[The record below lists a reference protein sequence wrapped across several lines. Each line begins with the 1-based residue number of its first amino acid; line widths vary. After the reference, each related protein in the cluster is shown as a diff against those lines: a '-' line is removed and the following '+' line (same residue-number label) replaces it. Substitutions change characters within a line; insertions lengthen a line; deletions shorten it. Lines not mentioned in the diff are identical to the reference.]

1 MQYLI
6 KLLFRTATKAI
17 LLIGLF
23 YLYSLL
29 QAHVLHVDEDRRLL
43 RDFPSDICFMLLF
56 VSFVASFVQVE
67 REAKDQNSSSPSA
80 DLESHLVRADQNGLP
95 S

>member
-6 KLLFRTATKAI
+6 KLLYRTGTK
-17 LLIGLF
+17 LIVLVGLF

-43 RDFPSDICFMLLF
+43 RDFSSDICFMLLI

-67 REAKDQNSSSPSA
+67 RETRDQNSSSPSA
-80 DLESHLVRADQNGLP
+80 DLESDVVRTDQNGLP